1 MAKAAAQTGS
11 SPTMIVAIEQYF
23 PAEKRIIKDD
33 LAYQL
38 LPSSMKG
45 IVGQMHLDSVRDWM
59 IQTSE
64 KESPGIWGGIMCRKR
79 YIDEKLIDSIS
90 QIDAVVNLG
99 AGFDTRSY
107 RLEGLSS
114 IPIWEV
120 DQPETIKTK
129 QKQLLKIFED
139 IPAHVHFA
147 SIDFD
152 HDNLSTILGSL
163 GYSYE
168 KRTFF
173 IWEGVTQYLT
183 NTGIQS
189 IFDFLA
195 KAVCGSRIAFTYIC
209 KDFLTGRN
217 ADVWEKG
224 YDNYVRRKIW
234 IFGMEPEI
242 WPSYLKKYGWQIIED
257 LGYAEM
263 AEKYIKPTGRK
274 LSTSPIERM
283 IYAEK
288 L

>member
-64 KESPGIWGGIMCRKR
+64 KESPGIWGGIMYRKR

-195 KAVCGSRIAFTYIC
+195 KAVCGSRIAFT
-209 KDFLTGRN
+209 
-217 ADVWEKG
+217 
-224 YDNYVRRKIW
+224 
-234 IFGMEPEI
+234 
-242 WPSYLKKYGWQIIED
+242 
-257 LGYAEM
+257 
-263 AEKYIKPTGRK
+263 
-274 LSTSPIERM
+274 
-283 IYAEK
+283 
-288 L
+288 